1 MINTFGRFESTLR
14 KMETME
20 AGSSN
25 SNSSK
30 FKVGDTVSILRHGK
44 AVITSDSV
52 EDPQHERFGRYQV
65 STDTSSE
72 AVSSGRLTCQ
82 PVLAAEMLTFAHSMN
97 NR

>member
-1 MINTFGRFESTLR
+1 
-14 KMETME
+14 ME
-20 AGSSN
+20 AGSSS

-44 AVITSDSV
+44 AIITSDIV

-72 AVSSGRLTCQ
+72 AVSSGRLTGQLVVPHRC
-82 PVLAAEMLTFAHSMN
+82 
-97 NR
+97 